1 VIPNVE
7 TVGGY
12 PLAVVARRTHEYG
25 RCVCCGAGTT
35 LWRVSVRATADG
47 RLMTIVLCDVCVRSE
62 DRAWR
67 LSWQPVP
74 YAR

>member
-1 VIPNVE
+1 VSANTRIDGQ
-7 TVGGY
+7 TLGLVG
-12 PLAVVARRTHEYG
+12 RRLHEHA

-35 LWRVSVRATADG
+35 LWRVNVEAVADA
-47 RLMTIVLCDVCVRSE
+47 RLTTIVLCDVCVRSE

-67 LSWQPVP
+67 LSWQPVT